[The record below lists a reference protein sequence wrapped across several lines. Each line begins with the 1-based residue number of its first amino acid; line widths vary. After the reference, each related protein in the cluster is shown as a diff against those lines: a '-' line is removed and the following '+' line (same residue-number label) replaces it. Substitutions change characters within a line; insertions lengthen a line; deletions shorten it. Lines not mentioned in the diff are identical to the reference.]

1 MKPDHAR
8 QEPKT
13 TSAAAL
19 ALRNRGVSGLF
30 FSAAFSESHDPFPGS
45 APRTTPDPHAA
56 CVIVGLVRLPTPC
69 SDPILAI

>member
-13 TSAAAL
+13 TSAAAWRC
-19 ALRNRGVSGLF
+19 AIGVCPDC
-30 FSAAFSESHDPFPGS
+30 FSRLHSPSPTIPFP
-45 APRTTPDPHAA
+45 APPPRTTPDPHAA